1 MCELSPLTEVETEPR
16 QTPTEKTGVPSETTA
31 LGVTV
36 ASGAGQ
42 PALSRLLATVD
53 SKGLDLAGLCCAPV
67 TSAGTGRPQEGG
79 DLW

>member
-1 MCELSPLTEVETEPR
+1 M
-16 QTPTEKTGVPSETTA
+16 
-31 LGVTV
+31 